1 MILGVVIDWLTK
13 LSEDFKE
20 FMINFKH
27 PVLLYTGLFALGLVV
42 FASVYSALHNKQ

>member
-1 MILGVVIDWLTK
+1 MILGIVEWFTK
-13 LSEDFKE
+13 LADDFKE

-27 PVLLYTGLFALGLVV
+27 PVILYTGLFALGLII